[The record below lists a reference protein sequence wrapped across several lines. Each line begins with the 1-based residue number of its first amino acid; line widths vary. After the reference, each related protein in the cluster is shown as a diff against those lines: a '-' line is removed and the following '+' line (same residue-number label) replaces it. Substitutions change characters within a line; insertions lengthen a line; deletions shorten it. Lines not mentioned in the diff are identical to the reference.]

1 MDARRRPKRPVEAHD
16 RPMWPVVAHERPMW
30 PVEAREGGQEV
41 GEGGLGV
48 GQTADSRN
56 QVGGKGGGGG
66 F

>member
-1 MDARRRPKRPVEAHD
+1 
-16 RPMWPVVAHERPMW
+16 MW

-56 QVGGKGGGGG
+56 QVGGKGGEAHVAHERPMWQVVAHERPVEASRGP
-66 F
+66 